1 MALLPVLLFAA
12 TAGAG
17 ALGFSVR
24 VEADDRVRVTIS
36 GPAAELAP
44 GAFRGAIAL
53 NGSSAELPL
62 SGNVTHAGGRFELP
76 VTTRY
81 ADVPA
86 DWADRFAAQT
96 FTYRLKGG
104 TGGEPREWTGSGAWK
119 NVEIEG
125 DRDVLSHFL
134 ALEDVR
140 LTDLS
145 LLSSEAE
152 ARLAIRNPFAFD
164 LKIAETQYTLSVE
177 GRVIGEG
184 GTRGMIVHAAQRN
197 LLALPI
203 ELDHGELISAAG
215 QALLAGGDVEVRL
228 QGRLVIRLKGGDL
241 VVPLNLAGRLT
252 DAS

>member
-1 MALLPVLLFAA
+1 MAALAIFLFAMN
-12 TAGAG
+12 AGAG

-24 VEADDRVRVTIS
+24 VEAESRVRVTIS

-53 NGSSAELPL
+53 SGSSAEMPL
-62 SGNVTHAGGRFELP
+62 AGTVTHAGGRWQLP
-76 VTTRY
+76 VTVRY

-86 DWADRFAAQT
+86 AWADRFTPQT
-96 FTYRLKGG
+96 FSYRLTGG
-104 TGGEPREWTGSGAWK
+104 TGGAPREWNGSDAWR

-164 LKIAETQYTLSVE
+164 LKIAEMQYTLSVE
-177 GRVIGEG
+177 DRVVGEG
-184 GTRGMIVHAAQRN
+184 GTRGLIVHAAQRN
-197 LLALPI
+197 LLDLPI

-228 QGRLVIRLKGGDL
+228 RGRLVVRLKGGDL
-241 VVPLNLAGRLT
+241 VVPLNLSGRLT

>member
-12 TAGAG
+12 TVGAG
-17 ALGFSVR
+17 ALGFSVG
-24 VEADDRVRVTIS
+24 VEADNRVRVTIS

-53 NGSSAELPL
+53 NGSSAELPI
-62 SGNVTHAGGRFELP
+62 SGTVTHAGVRFELP

-86 DWADRFAAQT
+86 DWADRFSART
-96 FTYRLKGG
+96 FTYKLAGS
-104 TGGEPREWTGSGAWK
+104 TGGAPRTWNGSADWK
-119 NVEIEG
+119 DVEIEG
-125 DRDVLSHFL
+125 DRDVLSHFM

-140 LTDLS
+140 LTNLS
-145 LLSSEAE
+145 LLSSEAQ
-152 ARLAIRNPFAFD
+152 ARLAIRNPFSFD
-164 LKIAETQYTLSVE
+164 LKIAETEYTLSVE

-197 LLALPI
+197 LLDLPI
-203 ELDHGELISAAG
+203 ELDHGELLSAAG

-228 QGRLVIRLKGGDL
+228 QGRLVVRLKGGDL
-241 VVPLNLAGRLT
+241 VVPLNLSGRLT

>member
-1 MALLPVLLFAA
+1 MLAILLFAMN
-12 TAGAG
+12 AGAG

-24 VEADDRVRVTIS
+24 VEADSRVRVTIS
-36 GPAAELAP
+36 GPAGELAP

-62 SGNVTHAGGRFELP
+62 SGTVTHAGGRFELP
-76 VTTRY
+76 VTARY

-86 DWADRFAAQT
+86 AWADRFTPAT
-96 FTYRLKGG
+96 FTYRLMGS
-104 TGGEPREWTGSGAWK
+104 TGGEPRAWIGSSAWK
-119 NVEIEG
+119 DVEIEG

-140 LTDLS
+140 LTELS
-145 LLSSEAE
+145 LLSSEAQ

-164 LKIAETQYTLSVE
+164 LKISEMQYTLSVDD
-177 GRVIGEG
+177 RVIGEG
-184 GTRGMIVHAAQRN
+184 GTKGMIVHAAQRN
-197 LLALPI
+197 LLDLPI
-203 ELDHGELISAAG
+203 ELEHGELIAAAG

-228 QGRLVIRLKGGDL
+228 QGRLVVRLKGGDL
-241 VVPLNLAGRLT
+241 VVPLNLSGRLT